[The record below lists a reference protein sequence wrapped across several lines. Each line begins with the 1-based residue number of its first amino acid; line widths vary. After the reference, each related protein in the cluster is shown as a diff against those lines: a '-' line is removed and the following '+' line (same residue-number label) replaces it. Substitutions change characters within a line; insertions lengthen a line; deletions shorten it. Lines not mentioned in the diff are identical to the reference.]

1 MQELEQAL
9 ELGPTLSAWR
19 RRLHQYPEIGF
30 TEERTPAFVS
40 ERLAEMGIAHERGI
54 GRNGIV
60 GHIGDGAPIIGIRA
74 DMDALPIQ
82 EANDV
87 PYASQRPGVMH
98 ACGHDAHTA
107 MLLGAAQILNTQ
119 DDRPPGEI
127 RLLFQPCEEG
137 SVCRD
142 EEGYT
147 GAGRMMQDG
156 ALNQMDAVIALH
168 VSSDVPVGVISID
181 DGPLHA
187 AVDTFHGHILG
198 EGCHGAHPHTGLDPI
213 YLLAHVVHAIQA
225 IRARR
230 LSPTAASVISIGSVQ
245 GGQAPNVIPDSV
257 SLSGTIRSYDESIRE
272 QLHEELRRAFASLRA
287 HGGDYELEIIAG
299 NPVGKNDARVAGI
312 IRQVA
317 RAVVGEDGT
326 TKAGPTMGAEDFSLM
341 TQAVPGA
348 MFRLG
353 AKLDDQHRPHHSP
366 IFDIHEGAFPIG
378 AAILALS
385 AKQLLHEFSGGSSPT

>member
-1 MQELEQAL
+1 MRELDQAV
-9 ELGPTLSAWR
+9 ELQPQLSAWR
-19 RRLHQYPEIGF
+19 RKIHQHPEIGF

-40 ERLAEMGIAHERGI
+40 ERLSEMGISHERGV
-54 GRNGIV
+54 GRNGVV
-60 GHIGDGAPIIGIRA
+60 GHIGEGTPVIGIRA

-87 PYASQRPGVMH
+87 SYASQRPGVMH

-107 MLLGAAQILNTQ
+107 ILLGVAQILNANSE
-119 DDRPPGEI
+119 RPAGEV

-156 ALNQMDAVIALH
+156 ALKELDAVIALH
-168 VSSDVPVGVISID
+168 VSSDVPVGIIRID
-181 DGPLHA
+181 DGPIHA
-187 AVDTFHGHILG
+187 SSDTFHGRILG
-198 EGCHGAHPHTGLDPI
+198 EGCHAAQPHSGVDPI

-230 LSPTAASVISIGSVQ
+230 LEPTAASVISIGSVH
-245 GGQAPNVIPDSV
+245 GGNAPNVIPDSI
-257 SLSGTIRSYDESIRE
+257 SLSGTIRSYDEAVRSQI
-272 QLHEELRRAFASLRA
+272 HEELERVFALTRA
-287 HGGDYELEIIAG
+287 HGGDYELTITPG
-299 NPVGKNDARVAGI
+299 NPVGINDARVAGV

-317 RAVVGEDGT
+317 RQVVGEEGT
-326 TKAGPTMGAEDFSLM
+326 TTAGPTMGAEDFSLM
-341 TQAVPGA
+341 TRAVPGA

-353 AKLDDQHRPHHSP
+353 AKLDERHRPHHSP
-366 IFDIHEGAFPIG
+366 IFDINESAFPLG
-378 AAILALS
+378 VAILAS
-385 AKQLLHEFSGGSSPT
+385 TAQQLLREFAHQPTT